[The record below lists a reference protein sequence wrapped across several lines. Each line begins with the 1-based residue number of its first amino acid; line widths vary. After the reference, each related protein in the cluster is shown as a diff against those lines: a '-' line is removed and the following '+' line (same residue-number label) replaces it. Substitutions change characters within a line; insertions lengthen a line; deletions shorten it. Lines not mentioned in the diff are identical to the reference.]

1 MPLSIFGGG
10 FYFYLPP
17 LTKVRED
24 HLTFF
29 WTSVQAISYA
39 KPLTLTLSGR
49 SRPQVQG
56 FISVWRRERS
66 AMHLPHVDLQWLLN
80 LHAMLG
86 IAQAIII
93 EVLLFIQL
101 CLRLTRQK

>member
-39 KPLTLTLSGR
+39 KPPT
-49 SRPQVQG
+49 
-56 FISVWRRERS
+56 I
-66 AMHLPHVDLQWLLN
+66 
-80 LHAMLG
+80 
-86 IAQAIII
+86 
-93 EVLLFIQL
+93 
-101 CLRLTRQK
+101 

>member
-17 LTKVRED
+17 LTKVWED

-39 KPLTLTLSGR
+39 KPLFVEQRRQHVLSDVALELFHG
-49 SRPQVQG
+49 S
-56 FISVWRRERS
+56 
-66 AMHLPHVDLQWLLN
+66 
-80 LHAMLG
+80 
-86 IAQAIII
+86 
-93 EVLLFIQL
+93 EVLPAEST
-101 CLRLTRQK
+101 TRHDDAVLLVHEG